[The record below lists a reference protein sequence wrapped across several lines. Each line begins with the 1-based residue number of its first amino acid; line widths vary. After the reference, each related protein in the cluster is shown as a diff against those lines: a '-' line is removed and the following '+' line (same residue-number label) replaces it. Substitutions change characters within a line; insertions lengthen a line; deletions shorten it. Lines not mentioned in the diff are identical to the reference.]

1 MLEHPG
7 EKGKSLSSAG
17 YNTDI
22 LAAHG
27 DESFQDDVKASS
39 GENPQSEQEDCK
51 GQLEDFENIVS
62 VFLTYLSNLAMEL
75 NRDGQLK
82 REGYKRIMN
91 LIDDYWKDDE
101 EFEDQE

>member
-1 MLEHPG
+1 M
-7 EKGKSLSSAG
+7 AG
-17 YNTDI
+17 YSTGV

-27 DESFQDDVKASS
+27 DEFFQDDVKASPGRS
-39 GENPQSEQEDCK
+39 LKNEQEDCD

-82 REGYKRIMN
+82 GEGYKRIMN
-91 LIDDYWKDDE
+91 LIDDYWKDEE